1 MESWRTD
8 MFLQDCLEG
17 DVAGVKEALVLGVNV
32 NFSDGKATGLMK
44 AITGGHESVITT
56 LLAHPDI
63 NINFPIAKS
72 GVTALHV
79 ACAVDNVTAISILTK

>member
-1 MESWRTD
+1 

-63 NINFPIAKS
+63 NINFPVAKS